1 MKLGLSVHG
10 TDGKKRLAVVAFP
23 DFVKYEE
30 IHNVS
35 MAKVEAEMKVR
46 DLAWLAWHS
55 EKRNKVTALDFD
67 AWLETV
73 EQITGSEGEDRIVPL
88 ESTQPTG

>member
-1 MKLGLSVHG
+1 MKIALSVTT
-10 TDGKKRLAVVAFP
+10 TDGVRTSVAEFA

-35 MAKVEAEMKVR
+35 MAKIEDDLKVR

-55 EKRNKVTALDFD
+55 EKRRNVTSLEFH
-67 AWLETV
+67 AWTETV
-73 EQITGSEGEDRIVPL
+73 EAISISTEEAKIGPL
-88 ESTQPTG
+88 ERTQPTG